1 MKIRTTL
8 IAAALTVA
16 LAACNNQDPANDTT
30 GVNTET
36 TAVEQG
42 IGADRADTAGTTG
55 QAGAAGM
62 TGATGMDRDVPAAGQ
77 LADADRKALMTVEEV
92 DRHEVAAAEDA
103 LAKNVEGEVR
113 SYAETLRDDHS
124 RNLEATRNL
133 MAGGTTGS
141 YATGAAATPAAR
153 GTTEP
158 AAGSGAGHDAA
169 HGGAAGTAMR
179 DGQPADAELRAMRD
193 KHETERQ
200 RLAAMEGDAFAKAW
214 VDAMAKG
221 HQEALDKLDAMLP
234 GVTDEDVANHLRETR
249 KTVASHLET
258 ARELQG
264 NR

>member
-1 MKIRTTL
+1 MNIRTTL

-16 LAACNNQDPANDTT
+16 LTACNNQDPANDAT

-42 IGADRADTAGTTG
+42 IGADRADTVGTTG
-55 QAGAAGM
+55 QVGETGM
-62 TGATGMDRDVPAAGQ
+62 TGATGMDRDVQAAGR

-103 LAKNVEGEVR
+103 LAKNVEGDVR

-133 MAGGTTGS
+133 MAGGATGT
-141 YATGAAATPAAR
+141 YATDAAATPAAR

-169 HGGAAGTAMR
+169 HDGAAGTAMG

-200 RLAAMEGDAFAKAW
+200 RLAAMDGDAFAKAW

-221 HQEALDKLDAMLP
+221 HEEALAKIDAMLP
-234 GVTDEDVANHLRETR
+234 GVTDEDVASHLRNTR
-249 KTVASHLET
+249 ETVAGHLET